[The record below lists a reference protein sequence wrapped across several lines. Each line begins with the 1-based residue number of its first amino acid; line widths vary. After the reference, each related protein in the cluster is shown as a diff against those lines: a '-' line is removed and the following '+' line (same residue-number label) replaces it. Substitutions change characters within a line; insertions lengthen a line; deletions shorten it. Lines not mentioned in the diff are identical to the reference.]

1 MSAIVSAVSLPGVI
15 TIGIDPTIELGPITL
30 AWHGI
35 TIALGILLGGV
46 VAGRVLRERGL
57 DTEPLYTIGSL
68 AAVGGLVGGKV
79 FYAIE
84 RGDASSLVSSRGFT
98 FNGGVILAAILIA
111 IYARRELLD
120 RAYLDAA
127 AVGLPFG
134 VAIGRIGDF
143 INGEHYGEQSDFF
156 LAVRNTHPD
165 ADTPDPALAYHSGGL
180 YEMILGAVIF
190 AIVWPLRHRFRR
202 PTLLLWL
209 VLGLFAVGRFF
220 EFFLRSDSVE
230 GGLGLSS
237 AQWSSVVLFVVAAI
251 GAGLA
256 LRRPGTPAPRAPARR

>member
-1 MSAIVSAVSLPGVI
+1 MAA
-15 TIGIDPTIELGPITL
+15 
-30 AWHGI
+30 H
-35 TIALGILLGGV
+35 IL
-46 VAGRVLRERGL
+46 RQRGH
-57 DTEPLYTIGSL
+57 DTEPLYSIGSL
-68 AAVGGLVGGKV
+68 AAIGGLVGGKI

-84 RGDASSLVSSRGFT
+84 RGNVSSLVSTRGFT

-111 IYARRELLD
+111 GYVRREHLD
-120 RAYLDAA
+120 SAYLGAA

-143 INGEHYGEQSDFF
+143 INGEHYGAQSDFF

-165 ADTPDPALAYHSGGL
+165 ADTPDPSLAFHSGGL

-190 AIVWPLRHRFRR
+190 AIVWPLRHRFQR
-202 PTLLLWL
+202 PILLLWL
-209 VLGLFAVGRFF
+209 VLALFAVGRFF

-237 AQWSSVVLFVVAAI
+237 AQWTSVVLLVVAAV
-251 GAGLA
+251 GAGLT
-256 LRRPGTPAPRAPARR
+256 LRRPVSGR